1 MLDVKGLLI
10 SLFWAHESGT
20 EYHTKVIG
28 RHVIAVRVS
37 SNTDKREWRR
47 KGQGGEERERRGKEE
62 RKEGGV
68 RRKEEGEL
76 LLQSIAWG

>member
-1 MLDVKGLLI
+1 MI
-10 SLFWAHESGT
+10 SSFWAHESGT
-20 EYHTKVIG
+20 EYHTKVTG
-28 RHVIAVRVS
+28 RHAIAVRVS
-37 SNTDKREWRR
+37 SNTDGREGRR
-47 KGQGGEERERRGKEE
+47 KEQGGEERERRGKGE